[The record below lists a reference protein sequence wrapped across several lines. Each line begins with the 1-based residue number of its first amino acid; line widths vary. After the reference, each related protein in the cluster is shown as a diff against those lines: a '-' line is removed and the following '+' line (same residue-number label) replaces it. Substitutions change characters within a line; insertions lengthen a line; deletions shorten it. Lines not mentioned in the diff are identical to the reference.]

1 MSILCISSFFKGNR
15 FLQTCKELGCK
26 TYLLTVE
33 KKLHD
38 PWAREYLDDIWAL
51 PDFENRDALARS
63 VAWLFREHDFD
74 RLAPL
79 DDFDVERVAWL
90 REYFRIPG
98 MGETTARYF
107 RDKLAM
113 RSRARDRGIPIPRF
127 AAMTNHARISRFLE
141 SVPPPW
147 LIKPRSEA
155 SAIGIRKVASAEEA
169 WKVVEELGDEQS
181 RYLIEEML
189 PGSIYHV
196 DSIVWEREVVFA
208 EASRYWTPPFE
219 IMHGGGVFA
228 TTTMDR
234 TDALTRSLL
243 EHNRKVARE
252 LGFVRGVLHTEFL
265 KKPDDETF
273 YFIETAAR
281 VGGAN
286 IAELVEAATGV
297 SLWAEWAKIEIAQD
311 ELPYQPPVPER
322 NYAAL
327 VVSLAKDERP
337 DTSSFDD
344 PEIWFRLDKKNH
356 VGFVLKSTSRERV
369 ETLLEDYVRRIH
381 EQHQMSLPP
390 PASANE

>member
-1 MSILCISSFFKGNR
+1 MSILCVSSFFKGNR
-15 FLQTCKELGCK
+15 FLQTCKELGCR

-33 KKLHD
+33 KKLQE

-51 PDFENRDALARS
+51 PDFDNRDALARS

-169 WKVVEELGDEQS
+169 WKVVDALGDEQS

-234 TDALTRSLL
+234 ADALTRSLL

-265 KKPDDETF
+265 KKPDDDNF
-273 YFIETAAR
+273 YFVETAAR

-356 VGFVLKSTSRERV
+356 VGFVLRSTSRERV
-369 ETLLEDYVRRIH
+369 EALLEDYVRRIH

-390 PASANE
+390 PASATD

>member
-15 FLQTCKELGCK
+15 FLQTCKELGCR

-51 PDFENRDALARS
+51 PDFEDRDALARS

-141 SVPPPW
+141 SVSPPW

-155 SAIGIRKVASAEEA
+155 SAIGIRKVANAEEA

-208 EASRYWTPPFE
+208 EASRYWTPPYE

-234 TDALTRSLL
+234 ADPLTRSLL

-265 KKPDDETF
+265 KKPDDDTF

-311 ELPYQPPVPER
+311 ELPYQPPVSER

-356 VGFVLKSTSRERV
+356 VGFVLKSPSRERV

-381 EQHQMSLPP
+381 DQHQMSLPP